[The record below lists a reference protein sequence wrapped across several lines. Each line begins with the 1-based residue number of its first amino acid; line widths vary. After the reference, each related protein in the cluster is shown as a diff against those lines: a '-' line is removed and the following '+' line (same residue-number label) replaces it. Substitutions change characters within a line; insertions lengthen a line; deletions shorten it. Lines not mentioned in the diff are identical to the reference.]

1 MNEEV
6 GARGNPSRV
15 IEREPSTRHDH
26 MDVWMCA
33 AEARKRKGVQE

>member
-6 GARGNPSRV
+6 GARGNPSRI

-26 MDVWMCA
+26 MDMRMMA
-33 AEARKRKGVQE
+33 PTPTLP